1 MSIVRAVVCRT
12 VLACVA
18 VAVAASVT
26 RAQTGAPPAA
36 SSTELAKVFVD
47 CQSDGCDDNF
57 FRTELTWV
65 NFVRDRT
72 VADVFVLVTSI
83 GTGSGGSQYKLLF
96 DGQRTFAGIRDSLDV
111 TARQSD
117 TSDERRRA
125 LLRAL
130 SFGLLRYA
138 RATPV
143 ADRLTLSFSAAA
155 PGSTAS
161 TQPTTDRWKLWVY
174 SVGTDMFVNGDE
186 NYKSSNVSANVS
198 ARRITDAWKHQ
209 FNGYGSYNESTVKL
223 SNSRVA
229 NYQHSYGASVLTV
242 KSITPRLSLGAT
254 ADVNSSK
261 YENYKLSTALLPAV
275 EYNLFPYAEAQRR
288 QVIFRYGAG
297 VRSNRYDSTTIF
309 GKLEEVR
316 AVHELLV
323 ASELRQK
330 WGSLNASV
338 RGNQYLGDWGK
349 SRLEVNG
356 GASWRIVRGLDFNVY
371 LSYAVQRDQL
381 NIPRGQLDDED
392 ILIRQRQIKSGYNY
406 FANVGLSY
414 TFGSMLNN
422 IVNPRFARRQGCC

>member
-1 MSIVRAVVCRT
+1 
-12 VLACVA
+12 
-18 VAVAASVT
+18 
-26 RAQTGAPPAA
+26 
-36 SSTELAKVFVD
+36 LAKVFVD

-96 DGQRTFAGIRDSLDV
+96 DGQRQFVGIRDSLDV

-138 RATPV
+138 RATPA

-155 PGSTAS
+155 PGATAS

-186 NYKSSNVSANVS
+186 NYKSSNLSANLS

-242 KSITPRLSLGAT
+242 KSITSHLSLGAT

-316 AVHELLV
+316 AVHELIV

-338 RGNQYLGDWGK
+338 RGSQYIGDWGK
-349 SRLEVNG
+349 SRVEVNG
-356 GASWRIVRGLDFNVY
+356 GASWRIVRGLDFNAY